1 MHMPSLAAARRSL
14 LMCTLVSACAAAQYA
29 APVENIAVG
38 QAGAGFVL
46 SPSGAPF
53 TPWGFNY
60 DRDYRY
66 RLIEEYWNTEW
77 ATVEQDFRQMKALG
91 ANVVRL
97 HLQFAQFMESPDKP
111 NQINLARLEKLVRL
125 AEEIG
130 LYLDITGLGSYRASA
145 IPSWYSGLS
154 QPAHWDAQAAFWEAI
169 AGACTGRPGVFAYN
183 LMNEPM
189 VSSDRR
195 PAGAWVHPNELG
207 GLHYVE
213 FINLNPA
220 GRQRSDVATQWVRQM
235 VQAIRKR
242 DRRSL
247 VTVGIM
253 TGDTDFSKPEEVAG
267 FPPSKIAPEV
277 DYISVHLYPKK
288 GEVDAAI
295 DALKRFKTAKPLMLE
310 ETYPLRC
317 GAKELGTFLARSHGI
332 ANGWLGFYWG
342 QTPQQ
347 LQGSAIP
354 GEQRAYA
361 WLELF
366 QAMDPNRK
374 Q

>member
-1 MHMPSLAAARRSL
+1 MPSLAAACRTL
-14 LMCTLVSACAAAQYA
+14 LMCTLAYASAAQSLA
-29 APVENIAVG
+29 APETVTVSKD
-38 QAGAGFVL
+38 GAGFVL
-46 SPSGAPF
+46 TPSGAPF

-60 DRDYRY
+60 DRDYRH
-66 RLIEEYWNTEW
+66 RLIEEYWNAEW
-77 ATVEQDFRQMKALG
+77 ATVGRDFRQMKALG

-97 HLQFAQFMESPDKP
+97 HLQFAQFMEAPDKP
-111 NQINLARLEKLVRL
+111 NQINLACLEKLVRL

-130 LYLDITGLGSYRASA
+130 LYLDITGLGSYRAAA
-145 IPSWYSGLS
+145 IPAWYSGLS
-154 QPAHWDAQAAFWEAI
+154 QTAHWDAQAAFWDAV
-169 AGACTGRPGVFAYN
+169 AGACSGRPGVFAYN
-183 LMNEPM
+183 LMNEPL

-195 PAGAWVHPNELG
+195 PPGEWVHQNELD

-213 FINLNPA
+213 FINLDPA
-220 GRQRSDVATQWVRQM
+220 GRQRSDIARRWVRQM
-235 VQAIRKR
+235 VQAIRKH
-242 DRRSL
+242 DRRSM
-247 VTVGIM
+247 VTVGIL
-253 TGDTDFSKPEEVAG
+253 TGDLDFSKPEEVAG
-267 FPPSKIAPEV
+267 FQPAKIAPEV
-277 DYISVHLYPKK
+277 EYISVHLYPKK

-295 DALKRFKTAKPLMLE
+295 HALKRFKTAKPLMVE

-317 GAKELGTFLARSHGI
+317 GAKELGTFIARSRSI

-366 QAMDPNRK
+366 QAMDANRR